1 MYTTRTASALALA
14 FGLVACSDAPTAVST
29 PNDAG
34 ASAIAA
40 PSSSSA
46 ERKARPAP
54 ATSVVNS
61 PLTDAA
67 GNIVGSFTGTIQLAR
82 VAVEGQSVI
91 GSLLMNGTATVN
103 GVTTD
108 VTNVLGSGILATGGA
123 AATAATTAAA
133 AAPTAAAVGCSIL
146 DLTIGAIHLNLLGLD
161 VALAQIDLDIVAVPG
176 AGNLL
181 GNLLCAI
188 VGLLDGPTG
197 GAVGGALTTLL
208 GTINQLLSGL
218 L

>member
-1 MYTTRTASALALA
+1 MPEVTSAIGAPASA
-14 FGLVACSDAPTAVST
+14 
-29 PNDAG
+29 
-34 ASAIAA
+34 
-40 PSSSSA
+40 SA

-54 ATSVVNS
+54 VTSVVNS

-67 GNIVGSFTGTIQLAR
+67 GNVVGSFTGTIQLAH
-82 VAVEGQSVI
+82 VAVEGQSVV
-91 GSLLMNGTATVN
+91 GSLLFNGTATAN

-108 VTNVLGSGILATGGA
+108 VTNVVGSDILATGG
-123 AATAATTAAA
+123 TAATAA

-161 VALAQIDLDIVAVPG
+161 VALAQVDLDIVAVPG

-188 VGLLDGPTG
+188 VNLLNGPTG
-197 GAVGGALTTLL
+197 DAVGTALANLLNTINGLL
-208 GTINQLLSGL
+208 GGL

>member
-1 MYTTRTASALALA
+1 MSTTTRTASALALA
-14 FGLVACSDAPTAVST
+14 FGLVACSDAPTSVST
-29 PNDAG
+29 PSDA
-34 ASAIAA
+34 AAIAA
-40 PSSSSA
+40 PASSSA

-54 ATSVVNS
+54 TTSVVNS

-67 GNIVGSFTGTIQLAR
+67 GNVVGSFTGTIQLAS
-82 VAVEGQSVI
+82 VAVEGQSVV

-103 GVTTD
+103 GVTTP
-108 VTNVLGSGILATGGA
+108 VTNVVGTGILATGGA
-123 AATAATTAAA
+123 AAAAATTAAA
-133 AAPTAAAVGCSIL
+133 AEPTAAAVGCSIL

-161 VALAQIDLDIVAVPG
+161 VALAQVDLDIVAVPG

-208 GTINQLLSGL
+208 GTINALLSGL